1 MDTMKQMLNIQAQ
14 IQKLKSTT
22 GDNTLGTR
30 VKDGMIQVVSV
41 TYQGQDSEVAEIS
54 EWHPVG
60 SFDTAI
66 DQAMET
72 MGYASRSLTP

>member
-1 MDTMKQMLNIQAQ
+1 MDTMKQMLDIQSR
-14 IQKLKSTT
+14 IQELKSTT

-41 TYQGQDSEVAEIS
+41 TYQGHESEVAEIT
-54 EWHPVG
+54 EWHPV
-60 SFDTAI
+60 SNFNAAI

-72 MGYASRSLTP
+72 MGYAPDNLTP

>member
-1 MDTMKQMLNIQAQ
+1 MDTRKKILDIQAQ

-41 TYQGQDSEVAEIS
+41 TYQGDESEVAEIS
-54 EWHPVG
+54 GWHPV
-60 SFDTAI
+60 SNFNAAI
-66 DQAMET
+66 DQATET
-72 MGYASRSLTP
+72 LGYAPESLTP